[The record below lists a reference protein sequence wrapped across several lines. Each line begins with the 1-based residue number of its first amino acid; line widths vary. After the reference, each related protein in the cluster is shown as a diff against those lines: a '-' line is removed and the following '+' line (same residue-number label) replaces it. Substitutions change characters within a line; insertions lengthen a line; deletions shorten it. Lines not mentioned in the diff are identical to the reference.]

1 MASLVFV
8 SLDQAKPVCIL
19 LNANVRGFKFEVVNL
34 KPLTCAIVHI
44 AIDLVYVIV

>member
-19 LNANVRGFKFEVVNL
+19 LNANVKKFEVV
-34 KPLTCAIVHI
+34 KPLAPDMCSCYN
-44 AIDLVYVIV
+44 AIDLVYAIAIV